1 MKVIIMCGG
10 KGTRL
15 REETVIKPKPMV
27 EIGGRPVLWHIMN
40 IYARFGF
47 KDFILPLGYKG
58 EYIKQYFHDY
68 NIRNTDFTVDLRSG
82 AVTPH
87 PREIE
92 DWRVTL
98 CDTGQETLKGGR
110 LKRVAR
116 YIDTDRFMVTYG
128 DGVADIDINK
138 LIDFHMKSG
147 TIGTFTG
154 VRMPSR
160 FGTVRTDGN
169 GNILS
174 WEEKPVLNEYINC
187 GFFVFKREFLDY
199 LDEDE
204 SCDLEKEPLQRLAAE
219 GQLSMYQHPGQWQCM
234 DTLRDSI
241 KLNELW
247 DSGKAFWKYTLPAGR
262 GPAVPQGAVRR
273 PSPLPSDAGASAT
286 GRRRPCLPTV
296 MKAAVCSSP
305 AIPVSRAP
313 GWPRG

>member
-1 MKVIIMCGG
+1 
-10 KGTRL
+10 
-15 REETVIKPKPMV
+15 
-27 EIGGRPVLWHIMN
+27 
-40 IYARFGF
+40 
-47 KDFILPLGYKG
+47 
-58 EYIKQYFHDY
+58 
-68 NIRNTDFTVDLRSG
+68 
-82 AVTPH
+82 
-87 PREIE
+87 
-92 DWRVTL
+92 
-98 CDTGQETLKGGR
+98 
-110 LKRVAR
+110 
-116 YIDTDRFMVTYG
+116 
-128 DGVADIDINK
+128 
-138 LIDFHMKSG
+138 MKSG

-247 DSGKAFWKYTLPAGR
+247 DSGKAFWK
-262 GPAVPQGAVRR
+262 
-273 PSPLPSDAGASAT
+273 
-286 GRRRPCLPTV
+286 
-296 MKAAVCSSP
+296 
-305 AIPVSRAP
+305 
-313 GWPRG
+313 

>member
-82 AVTPH
+82 AITPH

-128 DGVADIDINK
+128 DGVADIDIDK

-160 FGTVRTDGN
+160 FGTVRTDEN
-169 GNILS
+169 GKILS

-219 GQLSMYQHPGQWQCM
+219 GQLSMYPHPGQWQCM
-234 DTLRDSI
+234 DTLQRQGLLEIDPPGGAAAPPSFRAP
-241 KLNELW
+241 
-247 DSGKAFWKYTLPAGR
+247 SGDPPFSR
-262 GPAVPQGAVRR
+262 H
-273 PSPLPSDAGASAT
+273 DAGANTT
-286 GRRRPCLPTV
+286 GRRRPCLPTAI
-296 MKAAVCSSP
+296 KAAVCSSP

>member
-1 MKVIIMCGG
+1 MKATGIVRRIDDLGRVVIPKEIRRTMRIREGDPLEIYT
-10 KGTRL
+10 TRDG
-15 REETVIKPKPMV
+15 EVIFKKYSL
-27 EIGGRPVLWHIMN
+27 IGGLE
-40 IYARFGF
+40 
-47 KDFILPLGYKG
+47 DFAAQFCDTL
-58 EYIKQYFHDY
+58 F
-68 NIRNTDFTVDLRSG
+68 RNTDFTVDLRSG
-82 AVTPH
+82 AITHH
-87 PREIE
+87 PREVE

-128 DGVADIDINK
+128 DGVADIDIDK

-169 GNILS
+169 GKILS

-219 GQLSMYQHPGQWQCM
+219 GQLSMYPHPGQWQCM

-247 DSGKAFWKYTLPAGR
+247 DSGKAFWK
-262 GPAVPQGAVRR
+262 
-273 PSPLPSDAGASAT
+273 
-286 GRRRPCLPTV
+286 
-296 MKAAVCSSP
+296 
-305 AIPVSRAP
+305 
-313 GWPRG
+313 

>member
-1 MKVIIMCGG
+1 MAQSLPRINRPQPRVRVRRGPFFPGRLLLWSGNGMPESGIHGGSMNVIIMCGG

-27 EIGGRPVLWHIMN
+27 EIGGRPVLWHIMS
-40 IYARFGF
+40 IYARYGH

-82 AVTPH
+82 AITPH

-128 DGVADIDINK
+128 DGVADIDIDK

-160 FGTVRTDGN
+160 FGTVRTDEN
-169 GNILS
+169 GKILS

-219 GQLSMYQHPGQWQCM
+219 GQLSMYPHPGQWQCM

-247 DSGKAFWKYTLPAGR
+247 DSGKAFWK
-262 GPAVPQGAVRR
+262 
-273 PSPLPSDAGASAT
+273 
-286 GRRRPCLPTV
+286 
-296 MKAAVCSSP
+296 
-305 AIPVSRAP
+305 
-313 GWPRG
+313 

>member
-15 REETVIKPKPMV
+15 REETAIKPKPMV
-27 EIGGRPVLWHIMN
+27 EIGGRPVLWHIMS
-40 IYARFGF
+40 IYARFGY

-58 EYIKQYFHDY
+58 EVIKQYFHDY
-68 NIRNTDFTVDLRSG
+68 NIRNTDFTVDLKNG
-82 AVTPH
+82 DITAH
-87 PREIE
+87 PTEIV

-128 DGVADIDINK
+128 DGVADIDLDN
-138 LIDFHMKSG
+138 LVEFHKKSG

-160 FGTVRTDGN
+160 FGTVRTDADGK
-169 GNILS
+169 ILS
-174 WEEKPVLNEYINC
+174 WEEKPVLDEYINC

-199 LDEDE
+199 LSEDE
-204 SCDLEKEPLQRLAAE
+204 SCDLEKEHLQRLAAE
-219 GQLSMYQHPGQWQCM
+219 GQLSMYPHPGQWQCM
-234 DTLRDSI
+234 DTLRDSL

-247 DSGKAFWKYTLPAGR
+247 DSGKAFW
-262 GPAVPQGAVRR
+262 
-273 PSPLPSDAGASAT
+273 
-286 GRRRPCLPTV
+286 
-296 MKAAVCSSP
+296 
-305 AIPVSRAP
+305 I
-313 GWPRG
+313 